1 MKSNMRHVYLAV
13 ILLIGTS
20 ISSVAQNTVEVD
32 ASAEY
37 FGYANVFELP
47 ANGGGYV
54 FGEAWGVPD
63 IKTVVDPG
71 AGTLTLQPN
80 FNVWD
85 PNDEFWVLNGEAN
98 KVFEGNT
105 YVEDNSLVGSALTFV
120 GGVESNTISADYEV
134 LAFIKVFNAD
144 FSVLKE
150 ETTPVVAGQNFA
162 VEYTNVE
169 GADTVVQYGFKV
181 TGPVADPANEG
192 SLGSVVVGEE
202 LVLSIGD
209 NQALKVSVYPNPSK
223 SVWNINT
230 ANAQITKVAIY
241 DIAGKLIEQQFGSS
255 NTIQINSAAYQT
267 GIYMANVETET
278 GTKAVRLIKQ

>member
-1 MKSNMRHVYLAV
+1 MKHLYLAI
-13 ILLIGTS
+13 ILLVGTS
-20 ISSVAQNTVEVD
+20 VSSIAQNTVEVD
-32 ASAEY
+32 ASAEF

-63 IKTVVDPG
+63 LKTVVDAG
-71 AGTLTLQPN
+71 GGTLTLQPN

-98 KVFEGNT
+98 KVFEANT

-120 GGVESNTISADYEV
+120 GGVVSNTISSDYDV
-134 LAFIKVFNAD
+134 VAFIKVFNAD

-150 ETTPVVAGQNFA
+150 ETTAVVDGENFA

-169 GADTVVQYGFKV
+169 GADAVVQYGFKV

-192 SLGSVVVGEE
+192 ALGSVVVSEE

-230 ANAQITKVAIY
+230 ANSQISKVAIY
-241 DIAGKLIEQQFGSS
+241 DIAGKLIEQQLGNS
-255 NTIQINSAAYQT
+255 NTIQINSAAYQA

-278 GTKAVRLIKQ
+278 GTKVVRLIKQ